1 MEKKGR
7 KSASNHS
14 ASNIAGQGSQHTDID
29 KQKAIQTG
37 VSAIPNPE
45 NNQAAADNKM
55 QNKAKAKK
63 TNTIKVSKKGEAAN
77 KSGGSMSGKGQTGGQ
92 SCIEPNGQKVKKIQD
107 GNNKKRKKNPPCFTG
122 DTLICTDKG
131 YQAIKEIRKGDDI
144 YSRNEKTKETG
155 LKKVTKIF
163 KSVANTIHKIWLDG
177 KERIKTTA
185 YHPIFVKGKG
195 WVNAINLQE
204 GNEIETM
211 EGAAQITRIE
221 KTRHEDPVD
230 VYNLQVEEWE
240 TYFVSES
247 QAFVHNCNGNSN
259 LQGVR
264 IINKKYAGKTYK
276 LDGELG
282 KKYPKGVKFT
292 KEGFPDFGPYQIDK
306 VEVEG
311 LVGDASSDFKKALEA
326 SKKYDKTPK
335 GYTWHHVEDGKT
347 LILIP
352 TDLHDAVRH
361 TGGAALIRKGI
372 RP

>member
-1 MEKKGR
+1 MEKKGEQ
-7 KSASNHS
+7 SASNHS
-14 ASNIAGQGSQHTDID
+14 DKD
-29 KQKAIQTG
+29 KQKATQAG
-37 VSAIPNPE
+37 VSAIPNPD
-45 NNQAAADNKM
+45 NNQAAADNKT
-55 QNKAKAKK
+55 QNKAKVEKANSTKG
-63 TNTIKVSKKGEAAN
+63 SKKGVAASN
-77 KSGGSMSGKGQTGGQ
+77 SGGSRTGKGKIGAKSYNKTNKQQVIDGEKG
-92 SCIEPNGQKVKKIQD
+92 NYKKD
-107 GNNKKRKKNPPCFTG
+107 KKEQQCFTG

-131 YQAIKEIRKGDDI
+131 YRPIKEIRKGDDI

-155 LKKVTKIF
+155 LKKVTNLF

-259 LQGVR
+259 LQGVK

-292 KEGFPDFGPYQIDK
+292 EEGFPDFGPYQIDK

-311 LVGDASSDFKKALEA
+311 LVGDASSDFKKALKA

-361 TGGAALIRKGI
+361 TGGAALIRKGM